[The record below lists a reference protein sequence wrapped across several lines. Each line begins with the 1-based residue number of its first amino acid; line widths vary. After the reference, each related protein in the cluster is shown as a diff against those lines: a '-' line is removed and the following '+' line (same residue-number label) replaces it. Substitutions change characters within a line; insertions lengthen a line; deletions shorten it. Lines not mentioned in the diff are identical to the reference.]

1 MSNDLNK
8 KLKEFDS
15 RIKKLTAS
23 KQTLEEK
30 KRAAVAKYD
39 EEIVALTSEISEC
52 NLNKSK
58 IEKMIRNIESMMS
71 SFDAQD
77 KAKQKAKEAKPV
89 EEPVKEEPVQPAI
102 EEKAEPETVSAEEPV
117 EEPIADADE
126 IADTASEE
134 FESESAEPAEP
145 EKPEK
150 QSGFGFHW

>member
-23 KQTLEEK
+23 KQALEEK

-39 EEIVALTSEISEC
+39 EEIVALTAEISDC

-58 IEKMIRNIESMMS
+58 IEKMLRNIESMLS
-71 SFDAQD
+71 SFDTQD
-77 KAKQKAKEAKPV
+77 RAKQKAKEEKPV
-89 EEPVKEEPVQPAI
+89 EEAVKEEPVQSAV
-102 EEKAEPETVSAEEPV
+102 EEEVELEAVPAEEPAN
-117 EEPIADADE
+117 EPVADE
-126 IADTASEE
+126 IADSASKE
-134 FESESAEPAEP
+134 FESEPGEAAEP

-150 QSGFGFHW
+150 QSSFGFHW